1 MFQESIHSIIRLAS
15 DSVKFCIMPIS
26 RGPIEALT
34 TEMTHDP
41 CNELD
46 ALLRK
51 YQQVF
56 QTPNTLPPPC
66 THDHRIP
73 LEPKSGPVSVHPYWY
88 PHVQKNEIKRAVK
101 EMLATRIIRPSFSPF
116 SSPVLLV
123 KKKDGSWCFCVD
135 YRALNC
141 VTVKDCYPIPAIDE
155 LLDELPG
162 ATYFTKL
169 DLKSGYHKI

>member
-1 MFQESIHSIIRLAS
+1 MANNLLYMGKIMEVFQESIQSVIRLAS

-26 RGPIEALT
+26 GGPIEAHI

-56 QTPNTLPPPC
+56 QTPNTLPLPR

-73 LEPKSGPVSVHPYWY
+73 LEPGSGPVSVHPYRY
-88 PHVQKNEIKRAVK
+88 PYVQKNEIERAVTPR
-101 EMLATRIIRPSFSPF
+101 ELYDQVSAHFHRW
-116 SSPVLLV
+116 SS
-123 KKKDGSWCFCVD
+123 WF
-135 YRALNC
+135 RRRMALGIFAW
-141 VTVKDCYPIPAIDE
+141 TIE
-155 LLDELPG
+155 R
-162 ATYFTKL
+162 
-169 DLKSGYHKI
+169 